1 MSPFPITRRASLMAA
16 AALVTAT
23 AAAACAESIGPAAPG
38 TVVVRLT
45 DAPLDSVQSVNVWV
59 VRIDAK
65 AAASDSTDAAAE
77 VSAPSRGGW
86 TTVAEPDALFD
97 LLALRTDTATV
108 GITGLP
114 GGDWRSLRIVID
126 PSRSYVLLKDGTRLD
141 GRTNL
146 AASGEPGI
154 KFPSAATSG
163 IKVQLDRPL
172 RVDGDTS
179 VVTVDFDAGASF
191 VPRGT
196 SASAGFI
203 FRPVVHAK
211 VGGQD

>member
-1 MSPFPITRRASLMAA
+1 MLPFPNTRRAGLMAA
-16 AALVTAT
+16 AAVITAT
-23 AAAACAESIGPAAPG
+23 AAVACAESTGPGAPG

-65 AAASDSTDAAAE
+65 AVASDSTDAAAE
-77 VSAPSRGGW
+77 VSGPSRGGW
-86 TTVAEPDALFD
+86 TTIAEPDASFD

-126 PSRSYVLLKDGTRLD
+126 PSRSHVMLKDGTRLD

-146 AASGEPGI
+146 AASAEPGI

-191 VPRGT
+191 IARGT
-196 SASAGFI
+196 SPSDGFI

-211 VGGQD
+211 VGG

>member
-1 MSPFPITRRASLMAA
+1 MLPFENTRRASLMAA
-16 AALVTAT
+16 AAIVTAT
-23 AAAACAESIGPAAPG
+23 AAVACAESTGPGAPG

-77 VSAPSRGGW
+77 VSGPSRGGW

-126 PSRSYVLLKDGTRLD
+126 PSRSYVILKDGTRLD

-146 AASGEPGI
+146 AAGEPGI

-163 IKVQLDRPL
+163 IKVRLDRPL

-191 VPRGT
+191 VARGT
-196 SASAGFI
+196 SASEGFI

-211 VGGQD
+211 VGG